1 MIKFIDELIS
11 QDLSFDEII
20 HEFNLFAR
28 SNDSDVYSN
37 FTFEDLNVRDEFESY
52 LNNSSNIDDLRKNGL
67 VDDFKIFLSSAQSK
81 EQNINRE
88 SRANEVRSS

>member
-1 MIKFIDELIS
+1 MIKFIDELIL

-52 LNNSSNIDDLRKNGL
+52 LNNSSNIDDLRK
-67 VDDFKIFLSSAQSK
+67 KWLS
-81 EQNINRE
+81 R
-88 SRANEVRSS
+88 